1 MKNCLIEYYTNA
13 TTENG
18 IQLSFSMDNCT
29 VTTETKITNKVKSTV
44 FKISIVCQLK
54 DYQSVGDSDILT
66 RAKYLSMLGIISF
79 LIDDP
84 INVFG
89 DRVTKK
95 ILDNN
100 LNLNSNA
107 IYIKN
112 GANYS
117 NNLNQLINKITSS
130 TSHEKEFIFS
140 LLDRWRKARY
150 LEKETEENF
159 IFDEEATLSY
169 FHVLELLGTTS
180 SKNIKN
186 DSKILIEE
194 FLKKYNKNILSLP
207 TSGSENEV
215 SQKMKLISSIL
226 NKDISVYSK
235 ISYLLKKYKLFDER
249 TSYWIKHLIE
259 SRNSVAHGRQVYYSK
274 AIFPVRPFFPLI
286 SNDLYP
292 LYFLRILSAKIIAS
306 HLGIK
311 LFNKA
316 WNKVHKNL
324 NYGEHVAKHFL
335 SSQKF
340 EQPDSVS
347 SCNSSIIYGGLN
359 ELILS
364 KKIKISDCIEF
375 YKFYLKSK
383 IDIQKFVC
391 FNAHALSLLLDLS
404 IDDNITQCIHT
415 TFKSIN
421 YINNQYYI
429 KFRDLLYDLDFH
441 NFEANKLEDFI
452 RSGNL
457 Y

>member
-1 MKNCLIEYYTNA
+1 MKNCLVEYYTNA

-18 IQLSFSMDNCT
+18 IQLSFSMDNCS
-29 VTTETKITNKVKSTV
+29 VKTETKITNKVKSTV
-44 FKISIVCQLK
+44 FKISIICQLK
-54 DYQSVGDSDILT
+54 DYQSVGDSSILI

-84 INVFG
+84 IDVFG
-89 DRVTKK
+89 DRATKK
-95 ILDNN
+95 ILDNT
-100 LNLNSNA
+100 LDLNSNA

-112 GANYS
+112 RANYS
-117 NNLNQLINKITSS
+117 KNLNELISKITSS

-150 LEKETEENF
+150 LEKETEENL
-159 IFDEEATLSY
+159 IFNDEATLSY

-180 SKNIKN
+180 SKKIKN

-226 NKDISVYSK
+226 DKDISIYSK

-274 AIFPVRPFFPLI
+274 AFFPVRPFFPLI

-292 LYFLRILSAKIIAS
+292 LYFLRILSAKIIAN
-306 HLGIK
+306 HLGIT

-316 WNKVHKNL
+316 WNEVHKNL
-324 NYGEHVAKHFL
+324 NYGEHVTKHFL
-335 SSQKF
+335 LSKKF
-340 EQPDSVS
+340 EQPNSVS

-359 ELILS
+359 KLILS

-383 IDIQKFVC
+383 IDIEKFVH
-391 FNAHALSLLLDLS
+391 FNIHALSLLLDLS
-404 IDDNITQCIHT
+404 IDDDITQCIHT

-421 YINNQYYI
+421 SFNNQYNI

-452 RSGNL
+452 RSGDL